1 MNQSKD
7 KINFK
12 VPQIF
17 ENNLLSDMINSFNQN
32 NENSKLE
39 NDKNENINLDFNLIN
54 NKKIQDKINIENILR
69 EEYPQ
74 YFMKEFKTPIEFKYS
89 KNPLQE
95 NANKNNENII
105 LDLLNKYQ
113 ANFNYNELIKKINL
127 VKWLFGYTILTGNQ
141 IKNVCLVLNH
151 FKNNFSFNSNSTVCE
166 VKEVIIIDCL
176 QVLTVIDIK
185 IKKKKIILTIYEN
198 KNNFLIDDYFLREG
212 DIILFRMKNKDEK
225 YLKLNV
231 KDIQKLC

>member
-7 KINFK
+7 KTSFK

-17 ENNLLSDMINSFNQN
+17 QNDLLSDMINSFNQN
-32 NENSKLE
+32 NDNSKFENEKIENS
-39 NDKNENINLDFNLIN
+39 NIDFNLIN
-54 NKKIQDKINIENILR
+54 NQVNQDENNIENILKQ
-69 EEYPQ
+69 EYPQ
-74 YFMKEFKTPIEFKYS
+74 YFIKEFKTPIEFKYS

-95 NANKNNENII
+95 NNNKNNENII
-105 LDLLNKYQ
+105 LDLLNKYEV
-113 ANFNYNELIKKINL
+113 NFNYNELLKKINL
-127 VKWLFGYTILTGNQ
+127 VKWLFCYTILTGNQ
-141 IKNVCLVLNH
+141 IKSISLVLNH
-151 FKNNFSFNSNSTVCE
+151 FKNNFSFSSNSTLCE

-176 QVLTVIDIK
+176 QVLTIIDIK
-185 IKKKKIILTIYEN
+185 LNKKKIILTNYEN

>member
-7 KINFK
+7 KISIK

-17 ENNLLSDMINSFNQN
+17 QNNLLSDMINSFNQN
-32 NENSKLE
+32 NENSKSE
-39 NDKNENINLDFNLIN
+39 NENNENLNIDFNLKNNQIN
-54 NKKIQDKINIENILR
+54 QDENNIENILR

-89 KNPLQE
+89 KNPFQE
-95 NANKNNENII
+95 NTKKNNENII
-105 LDLLNKYQ
+105 LEFLNKYEV
-113 ANFNYNELIKKINL
+113 NFNYKELLKKINL
-127 VKWLFGYTILTGNQ
+127 VKWLYSYTILTGNQ
-141 IKNVCLVLNH
+141 IKSISLVLNY

-185 IKKKKIILTIYEN
+185 LNKKKIILTNIEN

-212 DIILFRMKNKDEK
+212 DIILFRMQNKDEK

-231 KDIQKLC
+231 KEIQKLC